1 MAELKTK
8 IKRYPQIFL
17 LAGGLGT
24 RDWVFVGVAITVLI
38 LSFFAFLGGISDGTV
53 DVNNI
58 FNHDPGYT
66 YLLFR
71 ELVLGE
77 YNDLSGYPFSVAKY
91 YFPRFLVNLANL
103 WAGR

>member
-1 MAELKTK
+1 MAELKNK
-8 IKRYPQIFL
+8 NKAISSDFS

-58 FNHDPGYT
+58 LITIRGILICCF
-66 YLLFR
+66 
-71 ELVLGE
+71 
-77 YNDLSGYPFSVAKY
+77 
-91 YFPRFLVNLANL
+91 VNLF
-103 WAGR
+103 